1 MARTG
6 AALFLKFKTSSIIM
20 YTVWNHA
27 CVQPPLLGN
36 EVSHSI
42 IHHSH
47 FFHKAIG
54 IYMGGG
60 GGGLD
65 ANTPCM

>member
-6 AALFLKFKTSSIIM
+6 AALFLKFKTSSINM
-20 YTVWNHA
+20 YIHCMEPCMS

-36 EVSHSI
+36 EASHSI
-42 IHHSH
+42 NSH

-60 GGGLD
+60 GGGGV
-65 ANTPCM
+65 NIRQ